1 MSIKDFFTN
10 LNNKYGSLNKKQLAT
25 KLLKEGVDA
34 GTAIVNIL
42 SATGI
47 AGFKFHVP
55 ETEQV
60 QFENEI
66 TDHYIETGSTIQDH
80 VAQRPITITLTG
92 LVGDYFYSVNQ
103 IEDMLARVVPT
114 VQLVKDLL
122 PQVSNIT
129 KQVKNAKYA
138 YEASQSIGAIDEA
151 KRAAAW
157 GGTSQSALN
166 SAITGTAP
174 SATTSI
180 NQLFANS
187 ATVSPSAI
195 SQAVSNYEPKLK
207 RLINAITNNVS
218 GEDLFAL
225 FQSLYKIK
233 SAQTRAF
240 LFFEGLWKRRIAFS
254 VETTWKRYDN
264 MIVER
269 ITPSRDNNADIT
281 EFSITVKQVNY
292 AETQTVNVSDTT
304 NRVEQQS
311 VLVVNKGLEQGE
323 EIKLF

>member
-1 MSIKDFFTN
+1 MAIKDFFTN

-47 AGFKFHVP
+47 AGFKFHIP
-55 ETEQV
+55 QTEQV

-80 VAQRPITITLTG
+80 VAQRPIIITLTG

-103 IEDMLARVVPT
+103 IEDMLARIVPT
-114 VQLVKDLL
+114 VQLVKDLI

-129 KQVKNAKYA
+129 KQAKNAKYA
-138 YEASQSIGAIDEA
+138 YEASQSLGAIDEA

-157 GGTSQSALN
+157 GGVSQSALDN
-166 SAITGTAP
+166 AISGTAP
-174 SATTSI
+174 DVVSQIIGSTTMV
-180 NQLFANS
+180 
-187 ATVSPSAI
+187 TPSAI
-195 SQAVSNYEPKLK
+195 SQAINNYQPKFK

-264 MIVER
+264 MIIEKV
-269 ITPSRDNNADIT
+269 TPSRDNNADIT

-292 AETQTVNVSDTT
+292 AETQTIKAEETS
-304 NRVEQQS
+304 NRVEQQIS
-311 VLVVNKGLEQGE
+311 NVVNKGLEQGE
-323 EIKLF
+323 SIKLFN

>member
-1 MSIKDFFTN
+1 MAIKDFFTN
-10 LNNKYGSLNKKQLAT
+10 LNNKYGSIDKKQLAT

-34 GTAIVNIL
+34 GNAIVNIL

-92 LVGDYFYSVNQ
+92 LVGDYFYSINQ
-103 IEDMLARVVPT
+103 IEDMVARITPT
-114 VQLVKDLL
+114 ISLVKQLV
-122 PQVSNIT
+122 PQVSEIT
-129 KQVKNAKYA
+129 KQVKTAKYA
-138 YEASQSIGAIDEA
+138 YEASQSTGAVNQAITTGA
-151 KRAAAW
+151 
-157 GGTSQSALN
+157 TPSIISQSIHSN
-166 SAITGTAP
+166 VMGVVTP
-174 SATTSI
+174 ST
-180 NQLFANS
+180 
-187 ATVSPSAI
+187 I
-195 SQAVSNYEPKLK
+195 SQAINNYQPKYK
-207 RLINAITNNVS
+207 RLVSAITNNVS

-225 FQSLYKIK
+225 FQTLYKIK

-264 MIVER
+264 MIVEKV
-269 ITPSRDNNADIT
+269 IPNRDNNADIT
-281 EFSITVKQVNY
+281 EFTLTLKQVNY
-292 AETQTVNVSDTT
+292 AETKVVIPGETT
-304 NRVEQQS
+304 NRVEQQVS
-311 VLVVNKGLEQGE
+311 PLVNKGLEKGE
-323 EIKLF
+323 AINIFNYKTEENEPINIFNY

>member
-1 MSIKDFFTN
+1 MAIKDFFTN

-47 AGFKFHVP
+47 AGFKFHIP
-55 ETEQV
+55 QTEQV

-80 VAQRPITITLTG
+80 VAQRPIITLTG

-103 IEDMLARVVPT
+103 IEDMLARIVPT
-114 VQLVKDLL
+114 VQLVKDLI

-129 KQVKNAKYA
+129 KQAKNAKYA
-138 YEASQSIGAIDEA
+138 YEASQSLGAIDEA

-157 GGTSQSALN
+157 GGVSQSALDN
-166 SAITGTAP
+166 AISGTAP
-174 SATTSI
+174 DVVSQIIGSTTMV
-180 NQLFANS
+180 
-187 ATVSPSAI
+187 TPSAI
-195 SQAVSNYEPKLK
+195 SQAINNYQPKFK

-264 MIVER
+264 MIIEKV
-269 ITPSRDNNADIT
+269 TPSRDNNADIT

-292 AETQTVNVSDTT
+292 AETQTIKAEETS
-304 NRVEQQS
+304 NRVEQQIS
-311 VLVVNKGLEQGE
+311 NVVNKGLEQGE
-323 EIKLF
+323 SIKLFN

>member
-1 MSIKDFFTN
+1 MAIKDFFTN
-10 LNNKYGSLNKKQLAT
+10 INNKYGSLNKKQLAT

-66 TDHYIETGSTIQDH
+66 TDHYIETGSTVQDH

-103 IEDMLARVVPT
+103 IEDMVAKIVPT
-114 VQLVKDLL
+114 IELVKDLM

-129 KQVKNAKYA
+129 KQAKNAKYA
-138 YEASQSIGAIDEA
+138 YEASQSLGAIDEA

-157 GGTSQSALN
+157 GGVSQSALN
-166 SAITGTAP
+166 NAISGTAP
-174 SATTSI
+174 DAVSQVIGSTT
-180 NQLFANS
+180 
-187 ATVSPSAI
+187 TVTPSAI
-195 SQAVSNYEPKLK
+195 SQAINNYQPKAQ

-218 GEDLFAL
+218 GEDVFAL
-225 FQSLYKIK
+225 FQQLYKIK

-264 MIVER
+264 MIVEK
-269 ITPSRDNNADIT
+269 ITPTRDNNADIT
-281 EFSITVKQVNY
+281 EFSITVKQVHY
-292 AETQTVNVSDTT
+292 AETITENRGETP
-304 NRVEQQS
+304 NRVEQQMS
-311 VLVVNKGLEQGE
+311 AVVDKGFEQGE
-323 EIKLF
+323 SIKLF